1 MLSVTCDIMLH
12 TAWRNIGKSQV
23 QILVPYLSNDASSP
37 WIIQSGTFSQAKHR
51 GAYFSG
57 IIWSIQDPKGF
68 VSWPRL
74 TSLTVMT
81 LLLWMQV
88 PLDIMAKKMEAAK
101 RRRQNTPNIIRSRA
115 WERTW
120 KILLN
125 DFCEQEAAP
134 STAPVLLLPYVHPLL
149 DSSPAPGSRRLLS
162 PRPLALRSDRGRKQR
177 GPGSCDKKT
186 CKRVCPL
193 NISNGR
199 EHRTY
204 SQSKS

>member
-1 MLSVTCDIMLH
+1 MLH
-12 TAWRNIGKSQV
+12 TDWRNIGKSQV
-23 QILVPYLSNDASSP
+23 PILVPYLSNDASSP

-120 KILLN
+120 KILLKR
-125 DFCEQEAAP
+125 FLWTGSSTFHCSSSPFALCPSFARFLSCTRISSPPIP
-134 STAPVLLLPYVHPLL
+134 STTCSAIW
-149 DSSPAPGSRRLLS
+149 SG
-162 PRPLALRSDRGRKQR
+162 
-177 GPGSCDKKT
+177 KKAT
-186 CKRVCPL
+186 WARIL
-193 NISNGR
+193 WWEN
-199 EHRTY
+199 T
-204 SQSKS
+204 